1 MNWPNSRYLDDG
13 AHECAGGIQWI
24 YKLLSDCVT
33 DGWGITSVVFGLTSI
48 LIWMIVSFPQ
58 MIKNC
63 RNIRGVEGISIFLIL
78 NWTFGDTA
86 NLVGGILTQQL
97 PLQIYLAVYFV
108 FADLVL
114 FAQFLYFQCWWK
126 KRYGDYAQLSGTLN
140 INASTQAVMCVS
152 GLFLSVQG
160 LLQLWQL
167 YVPAP
172 LSDNLSIQ
180 HHPAGRT
187 LMADDLQYPH
197 EVFHNVR
204 DEIGYAIGI
213 LSSVFYV
220 GSRLSQMY
228 KNYKRK
234 STDGLSIW
242 TFVLAVLGNLTYGMS
257 ILFRSTDGT
266 YLLQHL
272 PWLIGSLGI
281 IVLDVLLLMQFKAY
295 GGNQF
300 DRLLREPLDQEVSI
314 N

>member
-1 MNWPNSRYLDDG
+1 
-13 AHECAGGIQWI
+13 
-24 YKLLSDCVT
+24 
-33 DGWGITSVVFGLTSI
+33 
-48 LIWMIVSFPQ
+48 

-78 NWTFGDTA
+78 NWTLGDTA
-86 NLVGGILTQQL
+86 NLIGGILTQQL

-114 FAQFLYFQCWWK
+114 FAQFSYFHCWWK
-126 KRYGDYAQLSGTLN
+126 KRYGGYAQLSGVLN
-140 INASTQAVMCVS
+140 INASTQAVMCAS
-152 GLFLSVQG
+152 GLFMSVQG
-160 LLQLWQL
+160 FLQLWQL
-167 YVPAP
+167 YVPAR

-187 LMADDLQYPH
+187 LMANDLIQPN
-197 EVFHNVR
+197 EVFHDVR

-220 GSRLSQMY
+220 GSRLAQMY

-234 STDGLSIW
+234 STDGLSVW
-242 TFVLAVLGNLTYGMS
+242 TFVLAVLGNLTYGLS

-272 PWLIGSLGI
+272 PWLVGSLGI
-281 IVLDVLLLMQFKAY
+281 IVLDVLKNCWLPLSVIPLYNTDIYNCSSLFSLS
-295 GGNQF
+295 GNSVQ
-300 DRLLREPLDQEVSI
+300 Q
-314 N
+314 